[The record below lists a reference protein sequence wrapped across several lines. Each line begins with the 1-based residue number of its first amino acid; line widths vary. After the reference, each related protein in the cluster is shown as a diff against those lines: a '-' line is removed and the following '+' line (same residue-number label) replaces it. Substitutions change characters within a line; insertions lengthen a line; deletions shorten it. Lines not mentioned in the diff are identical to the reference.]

1 MRLAYES
8 GMLDSIS
15 WLPGV
20 RNPADALIKPST
32 GGTSVILE
40 RMVTEGRLVDDID
53 NIRGYGPALNEE
65 P

>member
-8 GMLDSIS
+8 GTLYSLS

-20 RNPADALIKPST
+20 RNPADAPNEPST
-32 GGTSVILE
+32 GETSVILE
-40 RMVTEGRLVDDID
+40 RMMTEGRLVDDID
-53 NIRGYGPALNEE
+53 SIRGYGPALNGE